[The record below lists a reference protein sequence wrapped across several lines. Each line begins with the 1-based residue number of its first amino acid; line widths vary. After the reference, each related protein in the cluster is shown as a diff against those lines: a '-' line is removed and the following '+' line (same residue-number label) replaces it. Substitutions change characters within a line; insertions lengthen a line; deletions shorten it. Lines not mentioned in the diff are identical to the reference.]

1 MHPKFYETIKMKQLR
16 KICYCLLVLLTTNF
30 LPTQADDQN
39 TPRLVINELMQ
50 SNIDCIM
57 DDLHEFPDSW
67 VELFNNSNEAIDLKD
82 YKIGTEAE
90 SAWQLPSKTIEAKGF
105 MVVYCDK
112 EETGLHTDFR
122 LESGKGC
129 VVYLFKGNEVID
141 SLPGALAK
149 MPAPNI
155 AYGRKTDGGSEWG
168 YQLEP
173 TPGATNCGEVCD
185 EKHILGE
192 PVFSEPGRVL
202 TTSESITL
210 VLSLPK
216 GAPEGTRIYYT
227 TDGREPTKDSYLYDE
242 EISINDSYAIRAKLF
257 CDGWLSPRST
267 VQSYI
272 FLDRDMTIPV
282 ISITTNDDYLNGSQ
296 CIFRINSKANQINW
310 RRPISFELFDE
321 PNKKSVLNQ
330 ICETRI
336 MGGQSR
342 DWARKSMAV
351 YANKRFGTKRL
362 EYEFFPDQKPGVT
375 NFKSIMLR
383 NAGNDIDGLYM
394 RDAIIQRSMAQ
405 HADLDWQAWR
415 PAVVYINGEYH
426 CMLNIRERSNDDNI
440 FTNYDELE
448 DIDMVEIAQENN
460 KMIGELKA
468 GTSDNYD
475 KFVKF
480 YTETGHTLAE
490 YAEWMDWKEYINLM
504 VMNLYFNNQDFPGN
518 NIVMWRPTAEGGK
531 WRWISKDTDFGLGLY
546 GSRADFNTIKWIYD
560 YNHTY
565 DRDRTW
571 ANSKE
576 ATMLFRNLM
585 EDPDFNREFIDHCF
599 IYMGDFLNEKG
610 IRAVWD
616 PMYELVKDELLI
628 HRDELNP
635 PSPWGWWW
643 GGNNEDNIKNEVK
656 NVQNWLKSR
665 HDTFIKQMA
674 DYYKLGTAT
683 TMTINKDVDGADEVG
698 IRFNGILLS
707 KGSFDGKFF
716 PNRTI
721 TLEGDQESD
730 KVITGWKVVTDG
742 SKTEEFQGNRLEM
755 TMPQCSSLSITALYD
770 ATGIHAIS
778 NEPTYAKDVYDLNG
792 HKVRSGSTSL
802 DGLPR
807 GIYIVGGRKVIVN

>member
-1 MHPKFYETIKMKQLR
+1 MKQLR

-296 CIFRINSKANQINW
+296 
-310 RRPISFELFDE
+310 
-321 PNKKSVLNQ
+321 
-330 ICETRI
+330 
-336 MGGQSR
+336 
-342 DWARKSMAV
+342 
-351 YANKRFGTKRL
+351 GT
-362 EYEFFPDQKPGVT
+362 P
-375 NFKSIMLR
+375 
-383 NAGNDIDGLYM
+383 
-394 RDAIIQRSMAQ
+394 
-405 HADLDWQAWR
+405 
-415 PAVVYINGEYH
+415 
-426 CMLNIRERSNDDNI
+426 
-440 FTNYDELE
+440 
-448 DIDMVEIAQENN
+448 
-460 KMIGELKA
+460 
-468 GTSDNYD
+468 
-475 KFVKF
+475 
-480 YTETGHTLAE
+480 
-490 YAEWMDWKEYINLM
+490 
-504 VMNLYFNNQDFPGN
+504 
-518 NIVMWRPTAEGGK
+518 
-531 WRWISKDTDFGLGLY
+531 
-546 GSRADFNTIKWIYD
+546 
-560 YNHTY
+560 
-565 DRDRTW
+565 
-571 ANSKE
+571 
-576 ATMLFRNLM
+576 
-585 EDPDFNREFIDHCF
+585 
-599 IYMGDFLNEKG
+599 
-610 IRAVWD
+610 
-616 PMYELVKDELLI
+616 
-628 HRDELNP
+628 
-635 PSPWGWWW
+635 
-643 GGNNEDNIKNEVK
+643 
-656 NVQNWLKSR
+656 
-665 HDTFIKQMA
+665 
-674 DYYKLGTAT
+674 
-683 TMTINKDVDGADEVG
+683 
-698 IRFNGILLS
+698 
-707 KGSFDGKFF
+707 
-716 PNRTI
+716 
-721 TLEGDQESD
+721 
-730 KVITGWKVVTDG
+730 
-742 SKTEEFQGNRLEM
+742 
-755 TMPQCSSLSITALYD
+755 
-770 ATGIHAIS
+770 
-778 NEPTYAKDVYDLNG
+778 
-792 HKVRSGSTSL
+792 
-802 DGLPR
+802 
-807 GIYIVGGRKVIVN
+807 